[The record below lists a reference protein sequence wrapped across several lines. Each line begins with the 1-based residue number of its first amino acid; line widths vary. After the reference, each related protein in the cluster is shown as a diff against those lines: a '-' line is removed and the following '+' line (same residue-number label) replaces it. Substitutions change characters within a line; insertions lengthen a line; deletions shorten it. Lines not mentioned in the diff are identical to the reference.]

1 MHFFLNAK
9 NAFLTCP
16 VHFVDAKSNSCM
28 KTVGL
33 QGQFYISKKKKKMGR
48 CRVLFDDNSEDYIGI
63 KETEG
68 VEIVLLG

>member
-1 MHFFLNAK
+1 
-9 NAFLTCP
+9 
-16 VHFVDAKSNSCM
+16 
-28 KTVGL
+28 
-33 QGQFYISKKKKKMGR
+33 MGR